1 MHRPAHTHQLQ
12 VRWWELILPSS
23 DPLESKTYNSFFS
36 PPHTPSIIVLVLALH
51 ARTMMQKRGDTLL
64 MQIAT
69 TQEQNEHSNHWVQ
82 VLMSVLHVF
91 FCQNFLLSWNVHLS
105 LLTMFFF
112 YFRRS
117 PLTYFVMIDWV
128 LPFVFFNMSS
138 PAHVTIPAVHRLTL
152 FACVCSWR
160 RASINAV
167 TQKEAA
173 QRRHAKFTQLL
184 TQSDEVRHW
193 FQDAPCSLQKER
205 ESGRETGG
213 MVMGWRE

>member
-1 MHRPAHTHQLQ
+1 
-12 VRWWELILPSS
+12 
-23 DPLESKTYNSFFS
+23 
-36 PPHTPSIIVLVLALH
+36 
-51 ARTMMQKRGDTLL
+51 MMQKRGDTLL
-64 MQIAT
+64 MQIAY
-69 TQEQNEHSNHWVQ
+69 TQEQDDHSNQSLNKCPLW
-82 VLMSVLHVF
+82 L
-91 FCQNFLLSWNVHLS
+91 FLPFWNSHLS
-105 LLTMFFF
+105 LLTMFSF

-117 PLTYFVMIDWV
+117 PLTYFPMIDWV

-138 PAHVTIPAVHRLTL
+138 PVHVTIPAVHRLTL

-193 FQDAPCSLQKER
+193 FWDAPCSLQKER
-205 ESGRETGG
+205 ESSREMGG
-213 MVMGWRE
+213 MVMGLAGVGGVARERGNEGEERSPLRLRRLSCQPVSA

>member
-1 MHRPAHTHQLQ
+1 
-12 VRWWELILPSS
+12 
-23 DPLESKTYNSFFS
+23 
-36 PPHTPSIIVLVLALH
+36 
-51 ARTMMQKRGDTLL
+51 
-64 MQIAT
+64 
-69 TQEQNEHSNHWVQ
+69 
-82 VLMSVLHVF
+82 
-91 FCQNFLLSWNVHLS
+91 
-105 LLTMFFF
+105 MFFF

-117 PLTYFVMIDWV
+117 PLTYFAVIDWV

-138 PAHVTIPAVHRLTL
+138 PAHVTISAVHRLTL

-205 ESGRETGG
+205 ESGRETGRDCDG
-213 MVMGWRE
+213 FGGSRRSGEGEREWRRGEEPSKAQAFKLSACQCLMIELKYFCHERGYEKLFEKYSCFKVSAVTPPVSSTCSS